1 MNDLKLV
8 VILLVP
14 SLVGAL
20 AMGLCVRFGW
30 LRSLATPID
39 RGRTLRGRPLF
50 GANKMWRGVIAVAAG
65 TGAGYAILAAF
76 GLLPGGVAPSFGIG
90 QFAFIGI
97 CVGGAGMLA
106 ELPNSFLKRQLG
118 VAPGT
123 APTGWASPL
132 FWFLDQVDILL
143 GAWLVLGPILGL
155 SWARVLWSVALVAI
169 VHPLVSLLGVALGMR
184 KVAR

>member
-1 MNDLKLV
+1 M
-8 VILLVP
+8 
-14 SLVGAL
+14 
-20 AMGLCVRFGW
+20 
-30 LRSLATPID
+30 
-39 RGRTLRGRPLF
+39 
-50 GANKMWRGVIAVAAG
+50 
-65 TGAGYAILAAF
+65 
-76 GLLPGGVAPSFGIG
+76 LPGGVAPSFGTG
-90 QFAFIGI
+90 QFTFIGA

-123 APTGWASPL
+123 APAGWASPL